1 MNRRKADELSKAFG
15 LEVVQSR
22 YSDWGNFY
30 GLVQSYPCA
39 LWDRSGYIIF
49 NNEDE
54 LKIPGISIA
63 KRINIPKG
71 ISALKGYKQI
81 IHDVHLPEE
90 LPDGMKYQ
98 EGAVQQIRV
107 NRYERDQ
114 QARNACLL
122 HYGYVCQ
129 ACNVKLSDVYGAIAE
144 TLIHIHHIKPL
155 SEIGESYIVNPISDL
170 ISVCPNCH
178 AVIHLRTPPYPPIEV
193 RSMLNKDQLNQLYKT
208 NPGST

>member
-1 MNRRKADELSKAFG
+1 MNRKKADELSKVFG

-30 GLVQSYPCA
+30 SLVQSYPCV

-54 LKIPGISIA
+54 LKIPGISVA

-71 ISALKGYKQI
+71 ISSLNGYKPVI
-81 IHDVHLPEE
+81 LDVQLPEE
-90 LPDGMKYQ
+90 LPDGIEYQ

-107 NRYERDQ
+107 NRYERDKK
-114 QARNACLL
+114 ARDACLL

-129 ACNVKLSDVYGAIAE
+129 VCRVKLSDVYGAIAE
-144 TLIHIHHIKPL
+144 NLIHVHHIKL
-155 SEIGESYIVNPISDL
+155 ISEIGELYIVDPVSDL
-170 ISVCPNCH
+170 IPVCPNCH
-178 AVIHLRTPPYPPIEV
+178 AVIHLKNPPYSPSQV
-193 RSMLNKDQLNQLYKT
+193 SAMLQNTRICAN
-208 NPGST
+208 NG